1 MWKSP
6 LCLFIICNVKPF
18 RRMKSIKT
26 YLAGLGRAT
35 RVLILA
41 LTVVIAGAGITQ
53 AATTLSTNIL
63 TNGTLGVTGVST
75 FGGTASTT
83 ISVAGVLTTPASAT
97 ALFLGGA
104 STTQF
109 TLLSGD
115 TIKNAT
121 ASSTVLSGSLTVG
134 GPGTTGA
141 SITISSGTTAATATS
156 TATVGCVVTTAT
168 SSATK
173 IKLIFNTVA
182 TSTTINGAS
191 VAGFVLWAYGT
202 SCTN

>member
-1 MWKSP
+1 M
-6 LCLFIICNVKPF
+6 N
-18 RRMKSIKT
+18 SIKT
-26 YLAGLGRAT
+26 YVNSLGRGLRT
-35 RVLILA
+35 TLLA
-41 LTVVIAGAGITQ
+41 LAVVFVSAGIAQ

-83 ISVAGVLTTPASAT
+83 ISVAGVLTTPSSAV

-115 TIKNAT
+115 TIKNAS

-134 GPGTTGA
+134 GPGATGA
-141 SITISSGTTAATATS
+141 SVTVSSGTAAATATS
-156 TATVGCVVTTAT
+156 TVTVGCLITTAT
-168 SSATK
+168 SSDTK
-173 IKLIFNTVA
+173 IRIMFNNNSLQA
-182 TSTTINGAS
+182 TSSSIINSDTAQ
-191 VAGFVLWAYGT
+191 GFVLWAYGAN
-202 SCTN
+202 CTD